1 MPTLDPVVLFF
12 LLRRS
17 RGRHGAR
24 TASGRTR
31 LRHHHGAK
39 GHNYENYAMIPFLS
53 DGGDAGGPKSS
64 NGETMYPLKPMTPE
78 YPVPLDPACRR
89 KL

>member
-1 MPTLDPVVLFF
+1 
-12 LLRRS
+12 
-17 RGRHGAR
+17 
-24 TASGRTR
+24 
-31 LRHHHGAK
+31 
-39 GHNYENYAMIPFLS
+39 MIPFLS